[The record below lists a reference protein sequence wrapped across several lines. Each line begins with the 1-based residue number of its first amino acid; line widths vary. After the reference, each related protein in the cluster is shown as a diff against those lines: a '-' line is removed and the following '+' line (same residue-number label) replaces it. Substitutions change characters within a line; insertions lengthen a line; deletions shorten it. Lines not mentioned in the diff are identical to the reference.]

1 MAQKL
6 EDLKLNLKKWNE
18 EVFGN
23 VEMRK
28 KNFLVEVHD
37 LEAIVE
43 ERFLSDEKTTRKAK
57 ITSDLKMITLLDEV
71 SWRQKSR
78 TLWLRD
84 ED

>member
-1 MAQKL
+1 LARKL
-6 EDLKLNLKKWNE
+6 EDLKLYLKKWNE

-37 LEAIVE
+37 LDAIVE
-43 ERFLSDEKTTRKAK
+43 LFLSDEKMTRKAK
-57 ITSDLKMITLLDEV
+57 ITRDLKMTTPLDEV